1 MRRPLPRFANLLA
14 AMIAAWLPL
23 AAGAHGGSTHGP
35 AAMVPAVREQQD
47 WGIAGLQREVTRT
60 ITVRMDDRMRFTPE
74 RIDVAEGETVRLVVH
89 NGGSALHEMV
99 IGTSTALTEHA
110 ELMQRFPD
118 MEHDEPWMAHVPAGR
133 SGEIVWT
140 FNRPGRFEFACL
152 IPGHFGAGMVGAIDV
167 KPALA
172 QARANKPGTVR

>member
-1 MRRPLPRFANLLA
+1 
-14 AMIAAWLPL
+14 MIVAWFPL
-23 AAGAHGGSTHGP
+23 AAGAHGGSTHSP

-60 ITVRMDDRMRFTPE
+60 ITVRMDDRMRFTPD
-74 RIDVAEGETVRLVVH
+74 RIDVGEGETVRLVVH
-89 NGGSALHEMV
+89 NGGGALHELV
-99 IGTSTALTEHA
+99 IGTSTALSGHA

-152 IPGHFGAGMVGAIDV
+152 LAGHFAAGMIGAIDV
-167 KPALA
+167 KPAFTQALA
-172 QARANKPGTVR
+172 KESATVR